1 MPSICTE
8 NDPATPL
15 MGEIRLLNGYYGKLH
30 PDTIRDL
37 ADRDGIRIYYDRR
50 VHAFLDVASK
60 TTKAFEVQSQM
71 GFTGKGITIAVIDT
85 GIHPHDDSIKPNNR
99 IIGFADL
106 VGNRKDPYDDQGHG
120 THFAGDAAGGGYQS
134 EGLYVDPAYEA
145 NLVGVKG
152 LDAEG
157 GGKLSAWHSGL
168 VVCAAAGNEGPA
180 PLTISTPGI
189 DPVILTVGA
198 TDDRNTLERAMTR
211 RRPSPAGAPPLTSW

>member
-1 MPSICTE
+1 
-8 NDPATPL
+8 

-37 ADRDGIRIYYDRR
+37 VDRDGIRIYYDRR

-106 VGNRKDPYDDQGHG
+106 VGNRRIP
-120 THFAGDAAGGGYQS
+120 T
-134 EGLYVDPAYEA
+134 
-145 NLVGVKG
+145 
-152 LDAEG
+152 
-157 GGKLSAWHSGL
+157 
-168 VVCAAAGNEGPA
+168 
-180 PLTISTPGI
+180 
-189 DPVILTVGA
+189 
-198 TDDRNTLERAMTR
+198 MTR
-211 RRPSPAGAPPLTSW
+211 VTGPTLPVMRREVGTNRRDCT